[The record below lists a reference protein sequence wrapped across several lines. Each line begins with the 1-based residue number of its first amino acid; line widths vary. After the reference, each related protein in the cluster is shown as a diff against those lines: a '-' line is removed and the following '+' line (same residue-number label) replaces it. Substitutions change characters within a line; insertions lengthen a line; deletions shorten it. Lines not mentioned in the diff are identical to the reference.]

1 MTSKVILELDSF
13 KSAMDDN
20 EKETFENTVMKFIA
34 NHINVNHENVAVN
47 VTSVEVVRQLRSK
60 GSSNGFI
67 QIQDVPKEE
76 RQRSLQSND
85 EGLLVE
91 LLVTA
96 DVSYGSLPEDFSFA
110 KTISPGFQQN
120 FVEFESELD
129 DAFSVYNQI
138 QGEGNGFSND
148 KTANGSTNLVVYIS
162 IACGVGGMVL
172 ATALFLVRRKRNAL
186 RIQEIRSQF
195 TPSEDDSEFSEV
207 DLSSPCEDVK
217 VTQWDWRTNTVTAE
231 NIQKD
236 LESGNPYII
245 PNVYST
251 KSQAELSSLQYSM
264 QSFDISSSENDT
276 PTGSSTSS
284 VSLGINVSP
293 EAILEAKKQNQSF
306 SFVPQ
311 ETGVSQSFPDKSG
324 RLVYKS
330 YVVEAPQGPLGI
342 IIDTTPEGPMVHA
355 IKPTS
360 QLLGSIAPG
369 DIIVGLDSVD
379 TRQMTAPTLTRL
391 MASKSQQVERKI
403 TLLHPMSH

>member
-1 MTSKVILELDSF
+1 MSSKVILELDSF

-20 EKETFENTVMKFIA
+20 EKETFENTAMKFIV
-34 NHINVNHENVAVN
+34 NHIKVNYENVAVN
-47 VTSVEVVRQLRSK
+47 VTNVEVVRQLRSK

-76 RQRSLQSND
+76 RKRSLQSNN

-96 DVSYGSLPEDFSFA
+96 DVSYGSLPKDFSFA

-120 FVEFESELD
+120 FMEFESELD

-138 QGEGNGFSND
+138 QGGGKGFSED
-148 KTANGSTNLVVYIS
+148 KTANGSKNLVVYIS

-172 ATALFLVRRKRNAL
+172 AAALLLVRRKRNAL

-217 VTQWDWRTNTVTAE
+217 VTQWDWRTNTAE

-236 LESGNPYII
+236 LERGNPYII

-251 KSQAELSSLQYSM
+251 KSQLSSLQYSM
-264 QSFDISSSENDT
+264 QSFDISSSENGT

-379 TRQMTAPTLTRL
+379 TRQMTAPTF
-391 MASKSQQVERKI
+391 V
-403 TLLHPMSH
+403 TLIY